1 MAAFSHYQNNTDVVV
16 VKLVRFFDSD
26 LNYSKVLSRIS
37 GFAVR

>member
-1 MAAFSHYQNNTDVVV
+1 MPAFSHYQNNIVV

-26 LNYSKVLSRIS
+26 LNYSKELSRIS